1 VDRNENLLRRLEQ
14 YHCSHVENASV
25 RFFDDGESVFR
36 RQEPPAEIPGSSS
49 NAGALASSEDPGSP
63 RDTVSPREFEIT
75 LGQTRV
81 YARVQSNECDM
92 SFTSSAMQTNA
103 WSMLSG
109 LSLNDISIISVLALP
124 ISLEEVESFGSQV
137 TFARII
143 SGAQEPEPSS
153 NGQGSQLLSSPSA
166 LHEVLL
172 PPIAEEET
180 SGQQTQD
187 ETTPS
192 SRLPVSTSPIQSQLL
207 RVHKDLPVVKPR
219 SAGKLELYKL
229 VMLGDDGTGKTGL
242 IIQVRVTQMPLIIQ
256 VSMPFTLPNICADN
270 LTIQLCLNHFVP
282 SYDPTI
288 EDSYRQQAVIDGYP
302 CMLEILDTAG
312 QEEYTAL
319 RDQWIGD
326 GEGFVIVYSI
336 TSRPSFMR
344 VKRYHRQVQR
354 VKESISYTTSLA
366 VPIMLVGNNSDRF
379 TEREVSA
386 QEGHALAIE
395 MGCEFVEASTRNCI
409 NVEKAFYDV
418 VRILRRQRWDQQRL
432 LRPRPLPPP
441 KKKRWRTPF

>member
-63 RDTVSPREFEIT
+63 QDTVSPREFEIT

-153 NGQGSQLLSSPSA
+153 NGQVSQLLPSPSA

-172 PPIAEEET
+172 PPIAGEET

-192 SRLPVSTSPIQSQLL
+192 SRLPVLTSPIQSQL
-207 RVHKDLPVVKPR
+207 RVHKDPRVVKPR

-229 VMLGDDGTGKTGL
+229 VILGDGGTGKTEL
-242 IIQVRVTQMPLIIQ
+242 AIQVRTCNPRCLGYRYQCRSHCLI
-256 VSMPFTLPNICADN
+256 SG
-270 LTIQLCLNHFVP
+270 LTI
-282 SYDPTI
+282 
-288 EDSYRQQAVIDGYP
+288 
-302 CMLEILDTAG
+302 
-312 QEEYTAL
+312 
-319 RDQWIGD
+319 
-326 GEGFVIVYSI
+326 
-336 TSRPSFMR
+336 
-344 VKRYHRQVQR
+344 
-354 VKESISYTTSLA
+354 
-366 VPIMLVGNNSDRF
+366 
-379 TEREVSA
+379 
-386 QEGHALAIE
+386 
-395 MGCEFVEASTRNCI
+395 
-409 NVEKAFYDV
+409 
-418 VRILRRQRWDQQRL
+418 
-432 LRPRPLPPP
+432 
-441 KKKRWRTPF
+441 